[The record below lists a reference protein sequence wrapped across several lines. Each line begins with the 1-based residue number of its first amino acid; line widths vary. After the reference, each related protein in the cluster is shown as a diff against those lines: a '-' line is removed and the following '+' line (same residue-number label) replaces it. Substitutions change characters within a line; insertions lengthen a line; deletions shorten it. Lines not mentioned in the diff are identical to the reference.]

1 MKNNYKL
8 KIICLLCVVTAAFSS
23 CKKNELAK
31 EKGLANNH
39 HNFAFTGH
47 PIYHVLGYGYD
58 VTGRLANAE
67 SSTIPVLNIEKF
79 VTENPGL
86 FRTNDDV
93 NEYFEYS
100 YGDNVESYSR
110 RMTEKYHLVLD
121 LPLLKVPKLFRG
133 ELNASFAKKDSV
145 SAKYIYATIRKMI
158 KQRSMKIF
166 FTRENLINNY
176 LSEQF
181 KTDLASLSA
190 VDLVKRYGTHVLTN
204 IELGARLDMN
214 YESQTNTSKRES
226 AATAGASISVGKYFN
241 VTADWTTNSVD
252 ASSNYNQK
260 LYYNSVGGDGTKG
273 LIGELALDNSTIKVN
288 IANWQSS
295 CTKDNAALIN
305 IGTDGDGLIPL
316 EDLVSDPVKKQQ
328 VKAAVEQYIID
339 RQMVLVPEKYIPSPL
354 GVYYSQGLNV
364 WRYEFNIDNIPY
376 LRDGSWQYKQTY
388 FSAFKVQATGTVPV
402 YEYWAPTTN
411 DCLWDRSGNISSD
424 PYWHFGGVKFYAYA
438 TQQPGTVPIY
448 RYYHHRSGRSHFLGA
463 DPGRPYPQ
471 NEWTNEGVVFYAYP
485 PQ

>member
-1 MKNNYKL
+1 MKKNYKL
-8 KIICLLCVVTAAFSS
+8 KAICMLCIITAAFSS
-23 CKKNELAK
+23 CKKNELTE

-39 HNFAFTGH
+39 HNVAFTGH
-47 PIYHVLGYGYD
+47 PTYHVLGYGYD

-86 FRTNDDV
+86 FKTNDDV
-93 NEYFEYS
+93 NEYFDYS
-100 YGDNVESYSR
+100 YGENVESYSR
-110 RMTEKYHLVLD
+110 SMTQKYHLTLD
-121 LPLLKVPKLFRG
+121 LPLLKVPKLFKG
-133 ELNASFAKKDSV
+133 EFDASFAKKDSV

-166 FTRENLINNY
+166 FTKENLINNY

-204 IELGARLDMN
+204 IELGARFDMN
-214 YESQTNTSKRES
+214 YESETNTSKREE
-226 AATAGASISVGKYFN
+226 AAKAGAKISVGKYFN
-241 VTADWTTNSVD
+241 VTADLTTNSVD
-252 ASSNYNQK
+252 ANSNYNQK

-273 LIGELALDNSTIKVN
+273 LIGEFALDNSTIKVN

-305 IGTDGDGLIPL
+305 IGQDGLLSL

-339 RQMVLVPEKYIPSPL
+339 REMILVPEKYTPSPV

-411 DCLWDRSGNISSD
+411 DCLWDRNANLSSD
-424 PYWHFGGVKFYAYA
+424 PYWHFGGIKFYAYA

-448 RYYHHRSGRSHFLGA
+448 RYYHHRSRRSHFLGP

-471 NEWTNEGVVFYAYP
+471 NEWTNEGVAFYAYP
-485 PQ
+485 AQ

>member
-166 FTRENLINNY
+166 LQEKI
-176 LSEQF
+176 LS
-181 KTDLASLSA
+181 
-190 VDLVKRYGTHVLTN
+190 
-204 IELGARLDMN
+204 
-214 YESQTNTSKRES
+214 
-226 AATAGASISVGKYFN
+226 
-241 VTADWTTNSVD
+241 
-252 ASSNYNQK
+252 
-260 LYYNSVGGDGTKG
+260 
-273 LIGELALDNSTIKVN
+273 
-288 IANWQSS
+288 
-295 CTKDNAALIN
+295 
-305 IGTDGDGLIPL
+305 
-316 EDLVSDPVKKQQ
+316 
-328 VKAAVEQYIID
+328 II
-339 RQMVLVPEKYIPSPL
+339 
-354 GVYYSQGLNV
+354 
-364 WRYEFNIDNIPY
+364 
-376 LRDGSWQYKQTY
+376 T
-388 FSAFKVQATGTVPV
+388 
-402 YEYWAPTTN
+402 
-411 DCLWDRSGNISSD
+411 
-424 PYWHFGGVKFYAYA
+424 
-438 TQQPGTVPIY
+438 
-448 RYYHHRSGRSHFLGA
+448 
-463 DPGRPYPQ
+463 
-471 NEWTNEGVVFYAYP
+471 
-485 PQ
+485 